1 MVAAGTAAS
10 AVASRAA
17 VVLVAVVVTRGG
29 GCCCAA
35 ARRDLGGERRWR
47 NGGGGGVDGVGGRA
61 GRRWPGQAHDA
72 RGCQY
77 VRGQGSVRFEGECG
91 HLLGLP
97 ARREEVVD
105 AGPEGPGTREDLR
118 LHQPR
123 LGRVA
128 HCAGAFLCLFSLSA
142 GCSIVRETPP
152 QECLRRACGAST
164 HAAAGWNGVKG
175 TGSSASGRLRA
186 SP

>member
-1 MVAAGTAAS
+1 MRV
-10 AVASRAA
+10 
-17 VVLVAVVVTRGG
+17 
-29 GCCCAA
+29 
-35 ARRDLGGERRWR
+35 
-47 NGGGGGVDGVGGRA
+47 
-61 GRRWPGQAHDA
+61 GRREACKRTSHD
-72 RGCQY
+72 
-77 VRGQGSVRFEGECG
+77 
-91 HLLGLP
+91 GLIVENH
-97 ARREEVVD
+97 REEVVD
-105 AGPEGPGTREDLR
+105 AGSEDPEPREDLHLR
-118 LHQPR
+118 HH
-123 LGRVA
+123 GKSRVA